1 MMLGV
6 VVTENHS
13 DGALWRY
20 PASMTC
26 ILGSVAQLPIT
37 VAPADL
43 LKPHLV
49 TTCNWFSHRL
59 PERLTRRCDI
69 CTIVGVWRGLL
80 LTTVTALE
88 PISTSLAITHHH

>member
-1 MMLGV
+1 MLGV

-80 LTTVTALE
+80 LTTVTACAQS
-88 PISTSLAITHHH
+88 PFQPRNYTHD